1 MSGRDA
7 PLIEALTR
15 VVARA
20 GLATQPPLLE
30 FAPAT
35 LTVAVASLACGGAER
50 IVLDWARRAM
60 VRHRVRLI
68 VLRDVAGEWT
78 PPTGLQVHR
87 LGGRDVLARLES
99 LGAEIA
105 ADGHPL
111 VLCHL
116 LREGERRALER
127 GGAQTVNVLHNARAG
142 WLEPAAA
149 MAGDR
154 RIAAVSR
161 AAAAELHDCGVE
173 APATILRHL
182 PPAPLTAAG
191 ARSRWRSR
199 WAIPESAVV
208 IGMIGGVKPQKAYPR
223 ALRVLAAVRERV
235 PAWLVVVGGPT
246 GRDGMLAWQ
255 AILAQAERLGVAEFV
270 RLPGQIEEASRCLA
284 AFDALLNTSR
294 YEGLSI
300 ATLEALA
307 AGLSVVASRVGG
319 QGEIGAPGLSLLP
332 FDAPDAQWADTLA
345 ASLLSRP
352 APPTWLGFPA
362 FRSWTLC
369 HLAPDFAPRDG
380 VLFVTANLNAGGAQR
395 SLVNLAVALRSRLA
409 FEIAVCGESSTAAFS
424 DSLREA
430 GVPCFRTAVSR
441 DCFDH
446 AEALVRRIVQR
457 APRSVCF
464 WNLDP
469 KVKLLVVKTLANTG
483 LRFIDVSPGGYAF
496 VEMQATRPFQEWI
509 GFDQGEY
516 YARLDRLV
524 LKYRATLAD
533 GMCARTTVIP
543 NGVRIPDAAR
553 AGGRGGPRRI
563 VVNGR
568 IAPTKFLLET
578 LRAMQMVWHRH
589 PEAELHV
596 LGTAEER
603 HLGYAEEFLRA
614 AESELGRRLFL
625 AGESF
630 DAPECLVRYDI
641 AVVLGEHQG
650 CPNAVLEAMAAG
662 LAVVANDSGG
672 TRELIAGGKCGLLLP
687 RCDPV
692 LVADALLRLLADDA
706 LLQKLSRAARTR
718 AQRKYAITTMAG
730 AYARLFDIA

>member
-1 MSGRDA
+1 MSGRDV
-7 PLIEALTR
+7 PLIEALAR

-20 GLATQPPLLE
+20 GLAAQPPLLE
-30 FAPAT
+30 SAPAT
-35 LTVAVASLACGGAER
+35 LTAAVASLACGGAER
-50 IVLDWARRAM
+50 IVLEWARRAM
-60 VRHRVRLI
+60 ARHRVQLI

-78 PPTGLQVHR
+78 PPPGLEVHR
-87 LGGRDVLARLES
+87 LGGRDVLAKLES
-99 LGAEIA
+99 LGAQIA

-116 LREGERRALER
+116 LREDERRALQR

-149 MAGDR
+149 LAGDR

-161 AAAAELHDCGVE
+161 AAAAELRDCGVT
-173 APATILRHL
+173 APVTILRHI
-182 PPAPLTAAG
+182 PPAPPAVAA
-191 ARSRWRSR
+191 ARSRWRAR

-208 IGMIGGVKPQKAYPR
+208 VGMVGGVKPQKAYPR
-223 ALRVLAAVRERV
+223 ALRVLAVLRERV
-235 PAWLVVVGGPT
+235 PAYLVVVGGPT

-369 HLAPDFAPRDG
+369 HLAPDFAPLDG

-424 DSLREA
+424 ESLREA

-469 KVKLLVVKTLANTG
+469 KVKLLVVKTLANAR
-483 LRFIDVSPGGYAF
+483 LRFIDVSPGSYRCRRRGRSRNGSAS
-496 VEMQATRPFQEWI
+496 TR
-509 GFDQGEY
+509 
-516 YARLDRLV
+516 V
-524 LKYRATLAD
+524 ST
-533 GMCARTTVIP
+533 
-543 NGVRIPDAAR
+543 
-553 AGGRGGPRRI
+553 
-563 VVNGR
+563 
-568 IAPTKFLLET
+568 
-578 LRAMQMVWHRH
+578 
-589 PEAELHV
+589 
-596 LGTAEER
+596 
-603 HLGYAEEFLRA
+603 
-614 AESELGRRLFL
+614 
-625 AGESF
+625 
-630 DAPECLVRYDI
+630 
-641 AVVLGEHQG
+641 
-650 CPNAVLEAMAAG
+650 
-662 LAVVANDSGG
+662 
-672 TRELIAGGKCGLLLP
+672 
-687 RCDPV
+687 
-692 LVADALLRLLADDA
+692 
-706 LLQKLSRAARTR
+706 TR
-718 AQRKYAITTMAG
+718 ASTAWCSSTTPHLPTAC
-730 AYARLFDIA
+730 APAPR